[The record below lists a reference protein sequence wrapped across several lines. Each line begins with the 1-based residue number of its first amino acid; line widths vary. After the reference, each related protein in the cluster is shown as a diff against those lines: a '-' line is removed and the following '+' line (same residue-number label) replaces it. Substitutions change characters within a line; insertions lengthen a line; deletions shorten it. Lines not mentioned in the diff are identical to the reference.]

1 MQSENQS
8 LAMDHA
14 REEYPRESCG
24 LLVIRRGREVYVPC
38 RNIGVGTDQ
47 FVIHPEDFAQADS
60 RGQIVGV
67 VHSHPGL
74 PPTAS
79 QADRVACEASGLPW
93 HIISFP
99 SGQWAQIQP
108 SGYLAPLVGREWSHG
123 VLDCWRRLN
132 FDHLCR
138 LNLDQ
143 GLLLV

>member
-60 RGQIVGV
+60 MGQIVGV

-108 SGYLAPLVGREWSHG
+108 SG
-123 VLDCWRRLN
+123 
-132 FDHLCR
+132 
-138 LNLDQ
+138 
-143 GLLLV
+143 

>member
-60 RGQIVGV
+60 RG
-67 VHSHPGL
+67 
-74 PPTAS
+74 
-79 QADRVACEASGLPW
+79 
-93 HIISFP
+93 
-99 SGQWAQIQP
+99 
-108 SGYLAPLVGREWSHG
+108 
-123 VLDCWRRLN
+123 
-132 FDHLCR
+132 
-138 LNLDQ
+138 
-143 GLLLV
+143 